1 MSNALQRLRKLAEPS
16 ITIDEAIAGCK
27 KLVSEHPEL
36 NEVISRI
43 KQLRK
48 ERDLLHEIASRATS
62 DAAWERSDMKKWAD
76 KQRLDP
82 DND

>member
-1 MSNALQRLRKLAEPS
+1 MGNALQKLRELAKPS
-16 ITIDEAIAGCK
+16 ITINEAIAGCK

-43 KQLRK
+43 EQLRK
-48 ERDLLHEIASRATS
+48 ERDLLHEVASEARS
-62 DAAWERSDMKKWAD
+62 DAAWEQSDLKKWAD
-76 KQRLDP
+76 EQLRDP